1 MSSAESDTGSAL
13 PTWVVDPSS
22 PHDTGDDPAGRSSDT
37 PPAVD
42 RHAPQVEDCGRR
54 PGDTTRPDIS
64 RETLTA
70 SILAPE
76 SAPKDAQD
84 IAHRYA
90 PTVASKDAPE
100 TASARASI
108 STTED
113 SSARTAHAKP
123 SGAVSSTADLTD
135 PSEHTSS
142 QTVERRHRAATP
154 SPQSGSDRTPSLRS
168 ESAAVTSSSTSD
180 ERRSRTAHVDAN
192 VPPSRPV
199 GSNTARPFTSQP
211 IQFTEPVVQQAIPA
225 MPAPAEPPRS
235 IDDIELIRRAQLPP
249 SKGWRRILHRFT
261 FGSVNPGQSPAEIE
275 YDQLIRRV
283 RQPVRGNYK
292 IAVLSMKGGVG
303 KTTTTTGLGSTFAAH
318 RGDRVI
324 AYDANPDFGTLAYR
338 IHRDSERTVRDLL
351 ADKAVHS
358 YSDVRIYTSQA
369 KSRLEVLASERDP
382 SVSEAF
388 NEHDYTAALRILEC
402 FYNIILT
409 DCGTGLMNSAMA
421 GALKEADALVLVSSA
436 AKDGARSAGAT
447 LEWLSRHGF
456 DGLVKRTVVVINES
470 RKGSSA
476 LDVEQLK
483 SYFSERTRAVQV
495 VPYDDHLAEGD
506 TIDLD
511 LLGKPARRA
520 FVELAAL
527 LADDF
532 PPTIARNTTQSAPT
546 PW

>member
-1 MSSAESDTGSAL
+1 M
-13 PTWVVDPSS
+13 
-22 PHDTGDDPAGRSSDT
+22 
-37 PPAVD
+37 
-42 RHAPQVEDCGRR
+42 
-54 PGDTTRPDIS
+54 
-64 RETLTA
+64 
-70 SILAPE
+70 
-76 SAPKDAQD
+76 
-84 IAHRYA
+84 
-90 PTVASKDAPE
+90 
-100 TASARASI
+100 
-108 STTED
+108 
-113 SSARTAHAKP
+113 
-123 SGAVSSTADLTD
+123 
-135 PSEHTSS
+135 
-142 QTVERRHRAATP
+142 
-154 SPQSGSDRTPSLRS
+154 
-168 ESAAVTSSSTSD
+168 
-180 ERRSRTAHVDAN
+180 
-192 VPPSRPV
+192 
-199 GSNTARPFTSQP
+199 
-211 IQFTEPVVQQAIPA
+211 QQAIPA
-225 MPAPAEPPRS
+225 MPVSVEPPRS

-249 SKGWRRILHRFT
+249 SKGWRRILHRLSC
-261 FGSVNPGQSPAEIE
+261 GSVNPGQSPAEIE

-351 ADKAVHS
+351 TDKAVHS

-456 DGLVKRTVVVINES
+456 DDLVKRTVVVINES

-511 LLGKPARRA
+511 LLGKLARRA

-532 PPTIARNTTQSAPT
+532 PPNIPRTTPQSGPT